1 MKKFGLVLA
10 ALGAIIIGVPSIASA
25 QTVVIKRG
33 GGYHQGHH
41 HSHGARA
48 EYRGHRD
55 RGYHRGHRAN
65 KVIIVKRGHGH
76 THRGY
81 YRHRHGHRY

>member
-33 GGYHQGHH
+33 SGYHQGHH

-55 RGYHRGHRAN
+55 RGYHRGHR
-65 KVIIVKRGHGH
+65 GHGH
-76 THRGY
+76 HDKVVIIKK
-81 YRHRHGHRY
+81 HRY